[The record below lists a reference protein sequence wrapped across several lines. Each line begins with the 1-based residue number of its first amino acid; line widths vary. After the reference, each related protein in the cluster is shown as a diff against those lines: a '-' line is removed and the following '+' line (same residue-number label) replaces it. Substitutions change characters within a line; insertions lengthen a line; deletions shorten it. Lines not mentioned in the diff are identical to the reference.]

1 MSKITPNSSNG
12 SNQPAISKTAV
23 QLCAITGAP
32 NPVADIGA
40 LMPGWK
46 IVWNGI
52 QTIDANYAFIA
63 VDSTGKN
70 YALAIRGS
78 VPPKSIFTDWDIF
91 ANWVLE
97 DLGVVTQAS
106 WPYASTSQPRI
117 SSGAYLAF
125 TNMLDM
131 KDSLGSNQS
140 LYDFLIAN
148 TVGDGKQL
156 LITGHSLGGNLA
168 NVYAS
173 FYVQTLINSGK
184 AAANVSLC
192 TFAAPA
198 AGNADFATDLDA
210 KIPAAYHYQNIN
222 DIVPNFPVFDGLVF
236 VSSLYL
242 PKPLAVDIKVTHQD
256 HPLRLNEA
264 ILLLAG
270 VFFLYG
276 YQQPT
281 NNYTIFNTNLNPQYQ
296 DTTVKSW
303 LGQGGY
309 QHQIANYANYL
320 GVTLPVIPHTPFV
333 EVV

>member
-1 MSKITPNSSNG
+1 MSKIIPNSNNG
-12 SNQPAISKTAV
+12 SNQPANAKIAV
-23 QLCAITGAP
+23 QLCAITAAP

-46 IVWNGI
+46 IVWNGT

-63 VDSTGKN
+63 VDATGKN

-97 DLGVVTQAS
+97 DLDVVTQAS
-106 WPYASTSQPRI
+106 WTYASTSQPRI

-140 LYDFLIAN
+140 IYDYLIAN

-156 LITGHSLGGNLA
+156 LITGHSLGGNMA

-173 FYVQTLINSGK
+173 FYVQTLINSGQSS
-184 AAANVSLC
+184 ANVSLC

-198 AGNADFATDLDA
+198 AGNADFATDLDQ
-210 KIPAAYHYQNIN
+210 KIPAAWHYQNIN

-236 VSSLYL
+236 VSALYL
-242 PKPLAVDIKVTHQD
+242 PKPLAAEITVDYQGHTVN
-256 HPLRLNEA
+256 LNEA
-264 ILLLAG
+264 VLLLAG
-270 VFFLYG
+270 VFLLYG

-281 NNYTIFNTNLNPQYQ
+281 NNYTIFTTNLNPQYT
-296 DTTVKSW
+296 DNTPKSW
-303 LGQGGY
+303 LAQGGY

-320 GVTLPVIPHTPFV
+320 GVQLPVIPHTPFV